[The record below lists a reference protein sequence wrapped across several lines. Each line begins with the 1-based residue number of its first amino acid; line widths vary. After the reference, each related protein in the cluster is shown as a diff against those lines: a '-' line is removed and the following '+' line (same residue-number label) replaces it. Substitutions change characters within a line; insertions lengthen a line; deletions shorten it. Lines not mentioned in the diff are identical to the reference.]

1 MRKLLLLLGV
11 GIALVSLAA
20 SARAEDK
27 APEPGTVVAAGDVR
41 NRRGFYSLVFYFT
54 PEPRVPA
61 EATARALIG
70 EYFPGLTIV
79 DDAAQTPKTPFI
91 AIETEAA
98 PLKNFP
104 VPDAGYFKHAGRGL
118 SADDIAAIQQTS
130 LAFRLIL
137 ITPKADIWA
146 QTRRFTELGHA
157 FAVKT
162 GAFLWDS
169 ATRECFS
176 PAAWKTR
183 RLDTWTDPIPNLPEQ
198 FTIHAYRVAETNYV
212 RAITLGMEKF
222 ALPDLVIQQLLASE
236 TRSGGNLIN
245 VAAQLLAENPEVEKP
260 AAFPVSLPALK
271 NEALRTGQRTN
282 LLKGATEEASLALV
296 VGRLEDGDPDNPLF
310 ELDFRNGA
318 GRSNDERRQATFAQ
332 IWGSADTLIGVRHN
346 EAILAASKAA
356 KAKLPALQKIF
367 AHGLAPGERIILKAP
382 FARDDGEGNEWMWV
396 EILKWPEQGKVTGI
410 LQNEPHYVKKLRAGS
425 RVLIKPEEVFDYVH
439 YKSDGT
445 EEGNETGRLMQQQQN
460 AEAEDR

>member
-1 MRKLLLLLGV
+1 MRKLLSLLGV
-11 GIALVSLAA
+11 GIAIVSLSA

-41 NRRGFYSLVFYFT
+41 NRNGFYSLIFYFT

-61 EATARALIG
+61 EATARQLI
-70 EYFPGLTIV
+70 EKHFPGVPIIT
-79 DDAAQTPKTPFI
+79 DSEDSPKPPFI
-91 AIETEAA
+91 AIETEPA
-98 PLKNFP
+98 PLQNFP
-104 VPDAGYFKHAGRGL
+104 VPEAGYFKYAGRGL
-118 SADDIAAIQQTS
+118 SADDIAAIQQTR

-137 ITPKADIWA
+137 ITPKADVWA
-146 QTRRFTELGHA
+146 QTRKFTELGHA

-183 RLDTWTDPIPNLPEQ
+183 RLDTWTDTIPSIPDQ

-212 RAITLGMEKF
+212 RAITLGLEKF

-245 VAAQLLAENPEVEKP
+245 VAAQLLAENPVVEKP
-260 AAFPVSLPALK
+260 AAFPVSLTALK

-282 LLKGATEEASLALV
+282 LLKGATEAASLALV
-296 VGRLEDGDPDNPLF
+296 VGRIEDGDPDNPLF

-367 AHGLAPGERIILKAP
+367 AQGLAPGERIILKAP

-396 EILKWPEQGKVTGI
+396 EILKWPAEGKVTGI

-425 RVLIKPEEVFDYVH
+425 RVLIKPEEVFDYLH

-460 AEAEDR
+460 AAAEGR